1 MADSASATGTPTAN
15 PAASPP
21 LAPLKRAM
29 PPQRW
34 LIAKLHAGQSA
45 TLAAELAREA
55 RLPPVLAELLVA
67 RGINTAAEAFAFLN
81 PEPAHLHDP
90 FLMLGMSAAVDRLE
104 RAIAARE
111 PILLYGD
118 YDVDGTVAVVL
129 LKTAIEML
137 GGPAIGSGPNLVRF
151 HVPHRLRDGY
161 GMQSSV
167 LEAAYAEGIR
177 VVVTVDTGMRA
188 FAEAETAK
196 RLGLDLI
203 ITDHHLPEAHDRLP
217 AALAIL
223 NPNQP
228 GCAYPEKNL
237 CGAAIALKLA
247 QALLEKSCIE
257 RPCLE
262 KPDSVR
268 RDPARLR
275 EKTLPSFLK
284 MAAIATIADAVP
296 LHGENR
302 TIAALGLRELRRPVG
317 AGLRALFAAS
327 ALDPASKQLTGFDVA
342 FRLAP
347 RINAA
352 GRMDVASDVIE
363 LFTTRDSDRATEL
376 AAKLERLNR
385 ERRDVETAALTVI
398 ETRLCSDSEIYDDR
412 LLVIEGDGWHR
423 GVIGIL
429 ASRVVE
435 RTAKPAIVISLED
448 SPDGKIAHGSGRS
461 VDGFPLLAAI
471 ESCADLFTR
480 FGGHAFAVGFA
491 LPAEKLPDLKRRLR
505 DYANIHLAA
514 REPERLLRIHAELP
528 LDRITP
534 VLAGWLR
541 KLEPLGHGNPEPIF
555 IARSAR
561 LAAPP
566 RIMKARHLCLELE
579 QTASAPDELATAP
592 KSDPSTLAPSSAI
605 PRRLR
610 ASAAPAGSI
619 RAVGWNLAERS
630 FELRLAQGSLIDV
643 AYRIR
648 ENDHPDFGG
657 LEIEILGLE
666 PAAMQPVNRSVA
678 ANS

>member
-1 MADSASATGTPTAN
+1 VSTSEAGNRTIPQPHAV
-15 PAASPP
+15 
-21 LAPLKRAM
+21 

-34 LIAKLHAGQSA
+34 L
-45 TLAAELAREA
+45 LAEPHPEEAAALAREA
-55 RLPPVLAELLVA
+55 RLPLVLAELLVA
-67 RGINTAAEAFAFLN
+67 RGITNAAQAFAFLN
-81 PEPAHLHDP
+81 PEPTHLHDP
-90 FLMLGMSAAVDRLE
+90 FLMLGMDAAVTRLE

-137 GGPAIGSGPNLVRF
+137 GGVALF

-167 LEAAYAEGIR
+167 LEAAHAEGVR

-188 FAEAETAK
+188 FAEADTAR

-203 ITDHHLPEAHDRLP
+203 ITDHHLPDSNNALP

-228 GCAYPEKNL
+228 GCAYPEKSL

-247 QALLEKSCIE
+247 QALLE
-257 RPCLE
+257 
-262 KPDSVR
+262 R
-268 RDPARLR
+268 RDPTRARD
-275 EKTLPSFLK
+275 KTLPSFLK

-296 LHGENR
+296 LRGENR

-317 AGLRALFAAS
+317 VGLRALFAAA
-327 ALDPASKQLTGFDVA
+327 ALDPAAKQLTGFDVA

-363 LFTTRDSDRATEL
+363 LFTTRDSQHAASL

-385 ERRDVETAALTVI
+385 ERRDVEAAALTAI
-398 ETRLCSDSEIYDDR
+398 EARLETDAEIAADR
-412 LLVIEGDGWHR
+412 LLVIDGDGWHR

-435 RTAKPAIVISLED
+435 RTAKPAIVVSLED
-448 SPDGKIAHGSGRS
+448 GPQGRVAHGSGRS
-461 VDGFPLLAAI
+461 VDGFALLAAI

-491 LPAEKLPDLKRRLR
+491 LPAASLPELKRRLR
-505 DYANIHLAA
+505 LYANAHLAA
-514 REPERLLRIHAELP
+514 REPARLLRIHAELP

-541 KLEPLGHGNPEPIF
+541 KLEPLGHGNPEPVF

-561 LAAPP
+561 LFVPP
-566 RIMKARHLCLELE
+566 RIMKAQHLSLELA
-579 QTASAPDELATAP
+579 QDSAPSPNGSSTRLA
-592 KSDPSTLAPSSAI
+592 
-605 PRRLR
+605 
-610 ASAAPAGSI
+610 ASAAPSSSI
-619 RAVGWNLAERS
+619 RAVGWSLAKRAMD
-630 FELRLAQGSLIDV
+630 LRLVQGSLIDL

-657 LEIEILGLE
+657 LEVEILGIE
-666 PAAMQPVNRSVA
+666 PAKAHERA
-678 ANS
+678 

>member
-1 MADSASATGTPTAN
+1 VPHPISAPANAKASATGARNQTT
-15 PAASPP
+15 STRT
-21 LAPLKRAM
+21 L

-34 LIAKLHAGQSA
+34 LLADPHPGQSA
-45 TLAAELAREA
+45 SLAREA
-55 RLPPVLAELLVA
+55 RLPIVLAELLVA
-67 RGINTAAEAFAFLN
+67 RGITTAAEAFAFLN

-90 FLMLGMSAAVDRLE
+90 FHMLGMSVAVERLE

-118 YDVDGTVAVVL
+118 YDVDGTIAVVL

-137 GGPAIGSGPNLVRF
+137 SGEVRF

-167 LEAAYAEGIR
+167 LEAAHADGVR

-188 FAEAETAK
+188 FAEAETAR

-203 ITDHHLPEAHDRLP
+203 ITDHHLPAEAATDRSSSVGSIAAHDKLP

-228 GCAYPEKNL
+228 GCTYPEKSL

-247 QALLEKSCIE
+247 QALLE
-257 RPCLE
+257 
-262 KPDSVR
+262 R
-268 RDPARLR
+268 RDPARAR

-296 LHGENR
+296 LSGENR

-317 AGLRALFAAS
+317 AGLRALFAAA
-327 ALDPASKQLTGFDVA
+327 ALDPASKQITGFDVA

-363 LFTTRDSDRATEL
+363 LFTTRDSHRAAEL

-385 ERRDVETAALTVI
+385 ERRDVEAAALTVI
-398 ETRLCSDSEIYDDR
+398 EARLCSDAEIAADR
-412 LLVIEGDGWHR
+412 LLVIDGDGWHR

-435 RTAKPAIVISLED
+435 RTAKPAIVVSVEE
-448 SPDGKIAHGSGRS
+448 GIAHGSGRS

-491 LPAEKLPDLKRRLR
+491 LPAAALPDLKLRLR
-505 DYANIHLAA
+505 TYANAHLAA

-541 KLEPLGHGNPEPIF
+541 KLEPFGHGNPEPTF

-561 LAAPP
+561 LIAPP
-566 RIMKARHLCLELE
+566 RIMKAQHLRLELA
-579 QTASAPDELATAP
+579 QDSGPSPTVSLNASPT
-592 KSDPSTLAPSSAI
+592 
-605 PRRLR
+605 RLP
-610 ASAAPAGSI
+610 ASAAPTSSI
-619 RAVGWNLAERS
+619 RAVGWNLAERAMQ
-630 FELRLAQGSLIDV
+630 LRLVEGGLIDI

-657 LEIEILGLE
+657 LEIEIMGME
-666 PAAMQPVNRSVA
+666 PAEV
-678 ANS
+678 